1 MSTELVKLAAYA
13 CLNADMREYIQRL
26 LAERYEVETVADGQA
41 ALERVRADPPDLVL
55 VDVMMPRLDG
65 VSLLHQL
72 RADERTRTLPLIMR
86 SARAGE
92 EARVEGLTAGA
103 DTEVHAFFP
112 TWSQVCE
119 QEPTL

>member
-1 MSTELVKLAAYA
+1 
-13 CLNADMREYIQRL
+13 MREYIQRL

-72 RADERTRTLPLIMR
+72 RADERTRTLPLIML